1 MNPDMREILANL
13 EHQQWAHWTSYMLNN
28 LTEENIKRWHNQ
40 TMTDYEDLTEKEK
53 DSDRVWA
60 DRVMK
65 TITIHNY
72 NEAFGSS
79 KTSKKS
85 EEKNPAHFCMG
96 NDCNKYLGHRGFC
109 STKCHDSHYDA

>member
-13 EHQQWAHWTSYMLNN
+13 EHQQWAHWTKYMLDN
-28 LTEENIKRWHNQ
+28 LTPENIKRWKKQ
-40 TMTDYEDLTEKEK
+40 IKTDYPDLTEKEK

-72 NEAFGSS
+72 ETQNTGSG
-79 KTSKKS
+79 KH
-85 EEKNPAHFCMG
+85 E
-96 NDCNKYLGHRGFC
+96 
-109 STKCHDSHYDA
+109 